1 MNNFLSMN
9 SIFIT
14 SLGFTF
20 ILSLFPFFL
29 YRLTNPTSNR
39 DTHFEFSLIF
49 TTPVVFLIMF
59 FIGTNIALSIGLVG
73 SLSVIRFRTAIKSPK
88 DLIYLL
94 FAISIGVGLGS
105 QNLKLV
111 ILSTI
116 LLSIFIF
123 IIEKIFLRSSND
135 MFSFINIEVSSENNN
150 KVIQDI
156 LSNTKLEIVS
166 ISNKETLTILNMKSK
181 GGTEVNYEVYKK
193 LCLIPEV
200 QNVQVFNN

>member
-1 MNNFLSMN
+1 
-9 SIFIT
+9 
-14 SLGFTF
+14 
-20 ILSLFPFFL
+20 
-29 YRLTNPTSNR
+29 
-39 DTHFEFSLIF
+39 
-49 TTPVVFLIMF
+49 
-59 FIGTNIALSIGLVG
+59 
-73 SLSVIRFRTAIKSPK
+73 
-88 DLIYLL
+88 
-94 FAISIGVGLGS
+94 
-105 QNLKLV
+105 
-111 ILSTI
+111 
-116 LLSIFIF
+116 
-123 IIEKIFLRSSND
+123 